1 MRDLQLSAR
10 RGFTNLLP
18 RFRTALRMPPTTPRA
33 RQAVCG
39 ADKAAGVRGD
49 RGTPCLQRGAATPHR
64 PTAPQ
69 RGAVPGD
76 EAHFSSR
83 CPPGVRNHPA
93 VTAGGAVVP
102 TPSCPVGSVGSDG
115 VTRRGH
121 VGSSCAAALCGT
133 MWQSVRGARG
143 GGGRAVPLPPA
154 DAASAP
160 GPTECGA
167 VQGTMLRSAPSAGG
181 RGDKAPIRRLCG
193 AEPWAASTRRGF
205 GATDGVGAVRR

>member
-83 CPPGVRNHPA
+83 CPPGVRNPPA

-143 GGGRAVPLPPA
+143 GGAERCPFLLLTLRPPQ
-154 DAASAP
+154 
-160 GPTECGA
+160 GP
-167 VQGTMLRSAPSAGG
+167 RSAVLCKG
-181 RGDKAPIRRLCG
+181 RC
-193 AEPWAASTRRGF
+193 
-205 GATDGVGAVRR
+205 